1 VINTIKHLCYELRS
15 STEELERIVKN
26 IDKYYYEKVEVK
38 LNKDGT
44 PKFDGNGKPKTRIL
58 HPSID
63 RLKKIQDRVLHHVLD
78 KLEIPEYIF
87 GAVKGHDNVMNAKKH
102 QGKKFIFTTDLKD
115 FFPSINH
122 RMVFEM
128 FRSRNFSPT
137 VSRILTQLTTYKGK
151 LPQGTPTSPMI
162 ANLVFTKTGDK
173 LQDLAK
179 RYNITFTSFI
189 DDLTFSSPT
198 DFKDLA
204 QSFLKIISTEG
215 FKVSHKKTNY
225 KTKDPIV
232 TGILVKNNNLA
243 LTKFF
248 KNKMSNTGHLRIN
261 QINGLKQY
269 AQKISSSN

>member
-1 VINTIKHLCYELRS
+1 MINKVKHLSYELRS
-15 STEELERIVKN
+15 SPEELESIVKN
-26 IDKYYYEKVEVK
+26 IDKYYYEKIEIK

-44 PKFDGNGKPKTRIL
+44 PKIDGHGKPKTRIL
-58 HPSID
+58 HPSIE
-63 RLKKIQDRVLHHVLD
+63 RLKEIQDLALHHILD
-78 KLEIPEYIF
+78 KLEIPEYVF

-128 FRSRNFSPT
+128 FRSKKFSPT
-137 VSRILTQLTTYKGK
+137 VSRILTQLTTYKGR

-162 ANLVFTKTGDK
+162 ANLVFSKTGNK

-179 RYNITFTSFI
+179 QYNITFTTFI
-189 DDLTFSSPT
+189 DDLTFSSPA

-204 QSFLKIISTEG
+204 QSFLKIITTDG
-215 FKVSHKKTNY
+215 FRLSHKKTNY

-243 LTKFF
+243 LTKSF
-248 KNKMSNTGHLRIN
+248 KNKMCNTGHLRIN

-269 AQKISSSN
+269 AQKISLSN